1 MDCCICSPVASVYRL
16 PRNAICAPCHQ
27 GAKAIIGFLDRDG
40 EREEDDGGG
49 RSVQLQP
56 RGSAKVTAAHLMICS
71 LRFLVQLFFT
81 YVSESSCPTRLFR
94 SYVTIVG

>member
-49 RSVQLQP
+49 RSVQPP
-56 RGSAKVTAAHLMICS
+56 RGSAKVTSAHMMICS